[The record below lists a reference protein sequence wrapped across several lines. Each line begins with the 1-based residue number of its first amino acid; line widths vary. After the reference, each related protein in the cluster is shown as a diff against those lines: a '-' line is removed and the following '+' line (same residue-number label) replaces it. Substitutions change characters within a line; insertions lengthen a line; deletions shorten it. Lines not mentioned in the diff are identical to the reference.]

1 MLLSKRGKLILRIN
15 KGEPMEIKKVS
26 VVGSGTMG
34 TQIAMQTA
42 IFGYEVRCYSS
53 DPESLKNAEEFSRTW
68 FSKSVLRGKM
78 SEEEA
83 KSAQSRLTFMS
94 DDKEAMKDADLVIEA
109 VSDVVSV
116 KREVLAQV
124 DALTPDHTIFASNSS
139 YIVSSRFADAVKNP
153 EKVINMHFFNPAL
166 VMKLVEVVQG
176 SHCSQDTVDTMVKFV
191 KSIGKEPA
199 LVKKEIYGFVV
210 NRIFSAITKEA
221 CSLLDQDVASIED
234 IDKAVKLGLSH
245 PMGPFELLD
254 LTGIDLEYDI
264 LTERYQETG
273 ALADKPSAALVERYS
288 KGHYGRKTKKGFYEY
303 E

>member
-1 MLLSKRGKLILRIN
+1 
-15 KGEPMEIKKVS
+15 MEIKKVS

-34 TQIAMQTA
+34 IQIAMQTA
-42 IFGYEVRCYSS
+42 ISGYDVRCYSS
-53 DPESLKNAEEFSRTW
+53 CAESLRNAEEFAENW
-68 FSKSVLRGKM
+68 FKKSVTKGKM
-78 SEEEA
+78 TEDEA
-83 KSAQSRLTFMS
+83 AKAQERLVLIS
-94 DDKEAMKDADLVIEA
+94 DPKVAMKDADLVIEA
-109 VSDVVSV
+109 VSDVLSV
-116 KREVLAQV
+116 KREVLAEV

-139 YIVSSRFADAVKNP
+139 YIISSRFADVVKNP

-191 KSIGKEPA
+191 ESIGKVPA
-199 LVKKEIYGFVV
+199 LVKKEIYGFIV

-221 CSLLDQDVASIED
+221 CYLYDQNVASVED
-234 IDKAVKLGLSH
+234 IDKAVKFGLSH

-254 LTGIDLEYDI
+254 MTGIDLEYDV
-264 LTERYQETG
+264 LTELYRTTG
-273 ALADKPSAALVERYS
+273 NPADKPSPALVELYA